1 MTMRTRK
8 DAACRLCQ
16 LPGHYAD
23 ECSKYT
29 GARDRMTIVLQRK
42 LCRNCLQEGH
52 MASSCPSRKVCFKCK
67 GPHYTAICGAETRT
81 TVIPPQTATPNVKAN
96 TPAKVKHGTNAN
108 TKRTTTNIVFDDGL
122 DCPEDLL
129 DRDCTFQVT
138 ESSLE
143 PLLKEIPAF
152 LLCITVYV
160 SHPEHPDKEI
170 PITAMFDCG
179 SNVSYLLDS
188 VADDL
193 QLFRTSAGVSTV
205 HTYGKKEGVLRES
218 DYCRIALKQADGSRR
233 LLRTKS
239 SKYICTNVP
248 WMEFGEEKELV
259 RRDSSPQI
267 LLGMDVL
274 PALFLYPGF
283 SIRLLEDG
291 HQVMESR
298 LGPIICQSATPEIAM
313 TEIINAAVEELPAHN
328 SPQDISDVLT
338 KFWDLDTIGITDSPK
353 DDDESRCL
361 QLFKESIRYDSVEHR
376 FYCAL
381 PFKVEPSDLPSNFGL
396 AFRRLQSNIKN
407 LVNSQRPTTNADEAK
422 RAFHDLRKLFGI
434 ASMNLREWTSNCP
447 EFNRFVEE
455 LKLGVDDF
463 KNAKVLGMHWN
474 TVEDVFSIPPIKVP
488 NVPHWTRRAILK
500 FIASI
505 FDPMGIVSPASLPF
519 KIFLQME
526 LASHPL
532 WWTGP
537 PFWKESEEKWPE
549 KMILPA
555 TSTEISNAIMEENE
569 IVASPVDSTRFSR
582 WIRLLRTMMFVL
594 IFITR
599 FSKDLKKKFGSTR
612 TSLLIW
618 SEIIL
623 FRQAQRDF
631 PPTSTIERQL
641 RLFICPKTGLW
652 RCRGRI
658 STADLPEDTKFPIYL
673 PRESRITRLF
683 ILYVHESLNHAGYG
697 HTLIGCRERVW
708 IPKGRAAVRSTLEE
722 CRLCKRKKA
731 KPFALPE
738 FPSLP
743 SVRTTVPD
751 YPFQHIGM
759 DFAGPWKC
767 KVSEGVVKVWILLIT
782 CLNTRAV
789 YLDAVPDQST
799 RTLLSRI
806 RRFIASQGT
815 ADVVTATW
823 KATLHRLNSFWA
835 RWKKEYLV
843 NLREVYTREHP
854 HPRSTSTRFPEKGE
868 IVIIDDELD
877 SGQWKLA
884 EVIDSRDDYNRSA
897 TVRLASGS
905 TLTRPISKLYA
916 MELRGIVR
924 QEQQMDVSKRDPPL
938 EADEN
943 TEDMDTS

>member
-1 MTMRTRK
+1 
-8 DAACRLCQ
+8 
-16 LPGHYAD
+16 
-23 ECSKYT
+23 
-29 GARDRMTIVLQRK
+29 
-42 LCRNCLQEGH
+42 
-52 MASSCPSRKVCFKCK
+52 
-67 GPHYTAICGAETRT
+67 
-81 TVIPPQTATPNVKAN
+81 
-96 TPAKVKHGTNAN
+96 
-108 TKRTTTNIVFDDGL
+108 
-122 DCPEDLL
+122 
-129 DRDCTFQVT
+129 
-138 ESSLE
+138 
-143 PLLKEIPAF
+143 

-381 PFKVEPSDLPSNFGL
+381 PFKVEPSDLPSNFGVYVDNVFHG
-396 AFRRLQSNIKN
+396 A
-407 LVNSQRPTTNADEAK
+407 TNADEAK

-505 FDPMGIVSPASLPF
+505 FDPMGRKKLPVFIANRVKKICELSHATIFKHIDGESNPADCGSRG
-519 KIFLQME
+519 ITAEE

-806 RRFIASQGT
+806 RRFIASHGAPTSVLCDNATSFHALNEAQQALKTPDVSNDLLDYCSNQKMEFHFTVPLSPWQGGTYERLVGVVKNALQSTIGRSSMLMEDFITLLKEVEAIVNSRPLTYASEDLQPIRPVDFLRPHVRLSLPRVDGEEDDSSEDPDWMTNRGT

-916 MELRGIVR
+916 MEL
-924 QEQQMDVSKRDPPL
+924 
-938 EADEN
+938 
-943 TEDMDTS
+943 